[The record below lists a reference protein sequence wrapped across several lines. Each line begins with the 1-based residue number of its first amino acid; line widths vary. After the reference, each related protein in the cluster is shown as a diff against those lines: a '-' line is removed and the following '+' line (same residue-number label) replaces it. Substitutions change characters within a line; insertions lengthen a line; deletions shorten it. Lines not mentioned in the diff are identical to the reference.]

1 MQSIFRHITS
11 IETLTEVKSQASC
24 VSLPENFA
32 GYLLQDDYN
41 NKGKLGFYI
50 GDTY

>member
-32 GYLLQDDYN
+32 GYLPQDDF
-41 NKGKLGFYI
+41 NKSRIGFYI
-50 GDTY
+50 GDNTY